1 MKIERTKNSVKGI
14 QYGLFLKVY
23 QIIMPFIMR
32 TLLIHYLGLQY
43 AGLNGLFTSVLQVLN
58 LAELG
63 VGSAMV
69 FSMYKPIAAD
79 DNAQICALMNL
90 YKKYYRLIG
99 IIIAIIGLV
108 LIPFLKFL
116 IKGDIPADINI
127 YLLYIIEL
135 SATVVSYW
143 LFAYKGAL
151 FSAHQRNDI
160 VSIIKIIT
168 STIQYFFQIFVLV
181 VWRDYYLYILIALGS
196 QILNNILTGIWATH
210 IYPDFKA
217 VGNLDEQELKSLKQR
232 IRDLFTSKVGGV
244 IVTSADSIVIS
255 AFLGLSVLAIYQNYY
270 LILTS
275 IIGIISVIHNS
286 CLAGVGNSLIT
297 EKEEKNYKD
306 FKEYT
311 FIVLWITGFCTCGLL
326 CTYQDAM
333 ELWQGRDCLMP
344 YNAVIC
350 LCIYFYIYEL
360 NQLLNV
366 YKDAGGIWRKDRF
379 RPLVTAGS
387 NLVIN
392 LLLVNT
398 WGLYGVLLSTVFST
412 VFVGMP
418 WLFHNLF
425 TTMFD
430 RSNFKRYFL
439 SVLKYTVTTGVLSGL
454 CIGGCLLI
462 PWTGWIGFM
471 VKGIVCTVFYNV
483 AYYYTVRKTE
493 EFNNAL
499 AIFDKIT
506 SNRFNLNKRINRHI

>member
-1 MKIERTKNSVKGI
+1 MRIERTKNSVKGI
-14 QYGLFLKVY
+14 QYGFFLKIY
-23 QIIMPFIMR
+23 QIFMPFIMR
-32 TLLIHYLGLQY
+32 TLLIYYLGLQY
-43 AGLNGLFTSVLQVLN
+43 AGLNGLFTSILQVLN

-69 FSMYKPIAAD
+69 FSMYKPIADD

-90 YKKYYRLIG
+90 YKKYYRFIG
-99 IIIAIIGLV
+99 IIIAVIGIA
-108 LIPFLKFL
+108 LIPFLQFL
-116 IKGDIPADINI
+116 INGDIPKDINI
-127 YLLYIIEL
+127 YILYGIEL

-160 VSIIKIIT
+160 ISIIKIIT
-168 STIQYFFQIFVLV
+168 STIQYCFQIIVLV
-181 VWRDYYLYILIALGS
+181 IWRDYYIFILIALGS
-196 QILNNILTGIWATH
+196 QILNNILTGIWAAHT
-210 IYPDFKA
+210 YPDYRA
-217 VGNLDEQELKSLKQR
+217 SGNLEGKELKNLKQR

-255 AFLGLSVLAIYQNYY
+255 AFLGLKVLAIYQNYY

-275 IIGIISVIHNS
+275 IIGFISVIHNS

-311 FIVLWITGFCTCGLL
+311 FIIMWITGFCTCGLL

-333 ELWQGRDCLMP
+333 ELWQGKDCLMP

-350 LCIYFYIYEL
+350 LCIYFYIFEL

-392 LLLVNT
+392 LLLVNN

-412 VFVGMP
+412 IFVGMP

-425 TTMFD
+425 TTLFN
-430 RSNFKRYFL
+430 RKNFKPYFL
-439 SVLKYTVTTGVLSGL
+439 SVMKYTFTTGVLSLL
-454 CIGGCLLI
+454 CIGVCLLI
-462 PWTGWIGFM
+462 PWVGWIGFL
-471 VKGIVCTVFYNV
+471 VKGFLCTAIFNVVYFYI
-483 AYYYTVRKTE
+483 TRKSE
-493 EFNNAL
+493 EFKNAL
-499 AIFDKIT
+499 RIIDKIT
-506 SNRFNLNKRINRHI
+506 KNRFKLDKRINKQA